1 MTTSQTNG
9 HQTNG
14 HQTNGHQTN
23 GQNGNGASRY
33 VPRGASGIGVHD
45 YVPELGYREYWYPAV
60 EDKLIKRKPVALKLL
75 GEQVVFF
82 RDANDEVAA
91 VSDICPHRGAF
102 LSGGIGKGMGNDEFK
117 GFITC
122 PYHGYTFDGKG
133 QCVAALSDGPDSKL
147 APKLSVRNYPTRTHR
162 GVVYVWMGVTEPVPL
177 EEDLPEEFFLDDVEV
192 QTYVKIWP
200 MNWSLTMENSRDSH
214 NSKIHRGGIRRF
226 WSGQLFNRLSA
237 FWEGTDITEEGDNY
251 ICIAPRVKQ
260 NVEEGYFPG
269 LGKQW
274 PQHSWWRFRN
284 ARRLNP
290 LVQQKNAFNN
300 SRPGGLYRL
309 PAIACPSARGQ
320 SQHLRY
326 FTPIDENNTRM
337 FTFALKR
344 VRHRLMAKLWWKF
357 FYHTWYV
364 YFNAPQTTNEREDM
378 AVQAVGALDPHSS
391 QKLGATDAAIIFWRR
406 RMPWKSRDAQRIW
419 GQSRTEA
426 AEEMIEIEEERE
438 AVEIP
443 LN

>member
-1 MTTSQTNG
+1 M
-9 HQTNG
+9 
-14 HQTNGHQTN
+14 
-23 GQNGNGASRY
+23 
-33 VPRGASGIGVHD
+33 
-45 YVPELGYREYWYPAV
+45 

-75 GEQVVFF
+75 GEQVAFF

-226 WSGQLFNRLSA
+226 WSGHLFNRSLGVLGGHRHYRRGRQLYLYRSPCKTKCR
-237 FWEGTDITEEGDNY
+237 G
-251 ICIAPRVKQ
+251 
-260 NVEEGYFPG
+260 G
-269 LGKQW
+269 LL
-274 PQHSWWRFRN
+274 P
-284 ARRLNP
+284 
-290 LVQQKNAFNN
+290 
-300 SRPGGLYRL
+300 RPGK
-309 PAIACPSARGQ
+309 A
-320 SQHLRY
+320 
-326 FTPIDENNTRM
+326 
-337 FTFALKR
+337 
-344 VRHRLMAKLWWKF
+344 MA
-357 FYHTWYV
+357 T
-364 YFNAPQTTNEREDM
+364 A
-378 AVQAVGALDPHSS
+378 
-391 QKLGATDAAIIFWRR
+391 
-406 RMPWKSRDAQRIW
+406 
-419 GQSRTEA
+419 
-426 AEEMIEIEEERE
+426 
-438 AVEIP
+438 
-443 LN
+443 